1 MAPQWSRDAKTVL
14 RRAKTPSK
22 KKDDGPWWLCKC
34 GGWSWADRRTCF
46 ECGAQPPTWAKQQ
59 HGDGQSREAGSANG
73 AGGFGSNAR
82 APGGVTLADYPF
94 VTIGKG
100 KKGRRQ
106 AKQLANDLAELADH
120 RAAKAG
126 GSSAAGDGE
135 ADAAGADAG
144 VQVVQAAPMETD
156 GTSSAL
162 EVDSRIVAMSDEKL
176 AQVAALLEGELRE
189 PYAAEQMR
197 RREARAAGKPVEVRA
212 RQANERYKKA
222 KKKAEKAEPGARTA
236 AADLAEAQ
244 QKAAAAKKAAAE
256 ALEEAEQAKVEYE
269 KFDVEVPVQA
279 DKEVSGISI
288 SPEEADLICGTF
300 LVVDESAV
308 LAACKGNEAEARA
321 VAARA
326 AELQSKLRAGKTTA
340 AAAGSGKRASSAPR
354 QGHRPPGT
362 HDSIEEMLREAKA
375 LRAAGEAGEA
385 SQGLVKGR
393 GRGAW
398 ADCPYGL

>member
-1 MAPQWSRDAKTVL
+1 M
-14 RRAKTPSK
+14 
-22 KKDDGPWWLCKC
+22 
-34 GGWSWADRRTCF
+34 
-46 ECGAQPPTWAKQQ
+46 
-59 HGDGQSREAGSANG
+59 
-73 AGGFGSNAR
+73 
-82 APGGVTLADYPF
+82 
-94 VTIGKG
+94 
-100 KKGRRQ
+100 
-106 AKQLANDLAELADH
+106 
-120 RAAKAG
+120 
-126 GSSAAGDGE
+126 
-135 ADAAGADAG
+135 
-144 VQVVQAAPMETD
+144 QVVQAAPMETD

-222 KKKAEKAEPGARTA
+222 KKKAEKAEAGAKTA

-256 ALEEAEQAKVEYE
+256 ALEEAEQAKLEYE

-279 DKEVSGISI
+279 DKEFSGISI

-340 AAAGSGKRASSAPR
+340 AAAAGSGKRASSAPR

-375 LRAAGEAGEA
+375 LRTAGGAGEA
-385 SQGLVKGR
+385 SQGPVKGR